1 MASFRQLIEQLLS
14 EYDRVISENLS
25 LKEDL
30 KGMAGIH
37 TPRSS
42 SSSRSPSGIPCES
55 DSPIFATKNEL
66 RPSSKLRFVSSN
78 GTARTSCAPS
88 DIPSEPDTPI
98 NAREHELATIPYE
111 SVCNEVSNVRDP
123 GFLPAP
129 AADDEPNLD
138 VDGLHAFD
146 QHQVVAERASWNIM
160 EIAALGTDS
169 VAKDKSWP
177 IRKGSFTFA
186 TEDSEAAAG
195 DIVTKM
201 DQNCTSSKDLP
212 IFRVKVV
219 MEFNRKWIEKVSLLA
234 KVLFW
239 SESSEN
245 GDMFRAFVVDVSLKL
260 HPSVHAQSEVF
271 GMPHVL
277 YICMLGLVSRKGR
290 VHRTGAVWGADFML
304 VDSELLEPYE
314 SRALTYTELT
324 TLDRSTFMEL
334 LKTHTENCP
343 ELRTKVRQ
351 FCCWLAFQRAFIVE
365 AKSRLARTAGAFI

>member
-55 DSPIFATKNEL
+55 DSPITAMKNDL
-66 RPSSKLRFVSSN
+66 RPSSRF
-78 GTARTSCAPS
+78 GPARTSWAPS

-98 NAREHELATIPYE
+98 NARKNELATIPLE
-111 SVCNEVSNVRDP
+111 SVSEEVSKVRDP
-123 GFLPAP
+123 GLLLAP
-129 AADDEPNLD
+129 AADEESNLD
-138 VDGLHAFD
+138 VEGFQDSD
-146 QHQVVAERASWNIM
+146 QHQVVSEAPSMNISKTVPPSVDAVCKEIWERSKEQPWPSTASLTV
-160 EIAALGTDS
+160 ARTDS
-169 VAKDKSWP
+169 ESADGVFVTQLYRIVKIFWAKD
-177 IRKGSFTFA
+177 
-186 TEDSEAAAG
+186 
-195 DIVTKM
+195 
-201 DQNCTSSKDLP
+201 N
-212 IFRVKVV
+212 
-219 MEFNRKWIEKVSLLA
+219 
-234 KVLFW
+234 
-239 SESSEN
+239 
-245 GDMFRAFVVDVSLKL
+245 
-260 HPSVHAQSEVF
+260 
-271 GMPHVL
+271 
-277 YICMLGLVSRKGR
+277 
-290 VHRTGAVWGADFML
+290 
-304 VDSELLEPYE
+304 ELLEPFA
-314 SRALTYTELT
+314 SCALTYTELT